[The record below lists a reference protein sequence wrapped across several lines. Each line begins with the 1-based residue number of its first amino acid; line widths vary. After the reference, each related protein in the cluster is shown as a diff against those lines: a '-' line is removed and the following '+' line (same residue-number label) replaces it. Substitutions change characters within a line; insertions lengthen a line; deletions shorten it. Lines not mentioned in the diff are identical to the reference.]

1 MTQDAL
7 DRLYRPIL
15 ADLARVEAEIAQAL
29 VADRHEI
36 EEMTA
41 HVGRYSGK
49 KMRPAIALM
58 IAQRCGG
65 VTPRHHRLGAVL
77 EMIHLATLVHDDVI
91 DGADMRRKSA
101 TANAK
106 WSNFDAVL
114 LGDILF
120 ARAINLLGRL
130 GDAAALDELTRA
142 VSTLCEG
149 EILQNRHRRN
159 VDLEESLYYRIIE
172 EKTAILY
179 AAGCGLSAHL
189 GGAPTPVV
197 DALRTYGLELGTAFQ
212 IVDDVL
218 DLVGDEAVVGKS
230 LGTDLRNGKMTL
242 PVIFMRDATTPAG
255 LALLTK
261 VMKGEGDEA
270 DAAALRRALVEDGHV
285 EAANVRAR
293 DHLRRGLE
301 AVARAIPS
309 AHADLEEIAG
319 FVVVRAR

>member
-1 MTQDAL
+1 
-7 DRLYRPIL
+7 
-15 ADLARVEAEIAQAL
+15 
-29 VADRHEI
+29 
-36 EEMTA
+36 
-41 HVGRYSGK
+41 
-49 KMRPAIALM
+49 
-58 IAQRCGG
+58 
-65 VTPRHHRLGAVL
+65 
-77 EMIHLATLVHDDVI
+77 
-91 DGADMRRKSA
+91 
-101 TANAK
+101 
-106 WSNFDAVL
+106 
-114 LGDILF
+114 
-120 ARAINLLGRL
+120 
-130 GDAAALDELTRA
+130 
-142 VSTLCEG
+142 
-149 EILQNRHRRN
+149 
-159 VDLEESLYYRIIE
+159 
-172 EKTAILY
+172 
-179 AAGCGLSAHL
+179 
-189 GGAPTPVV
+189 VV

-242 PVIFMRDATTPAG
+242 PVIFMRDDTTPAG